1 MRKQSLERKTV
12 KPPTMKSHIRSSK
25 TQGSTANRDART
37 KSEQNEK
44 HKDKSDLRRDDRH
57 VRLRE
62 QSPHTHD

>member
-1 MRKQSLERKTV
+1 
-12 KPPTMKSHIRSSK
+12 MKSHIRSSK
-25 TQGSTANRDART
+25 TQGSTANRDAQT

-44 HKDKSDLRRDDRH
+44 HQDESDLRRDDRH